1 MVHPLQ
7 AATDGVLQWADSVGG
22 CFNPSKSC
30 TMQFSP
36 RSRAERAHPTH
47 PTPHLRMQGD
57 DVSDVTT
64 HRHLGVILDSNLDFI
79 NHVATITT
87 KFRQRAVLLIHMTK
101 RITPAVASRL
111 YTGYVRP
118 VVEYA
123 SSLWQ
128 FQLSSAQATN
138 LERLQ
143 ARVARVILRQ
153 YGVYPPQTE
162 PKASLFAHLQWPSL
176 AWRRHIQCLLELH
189 HLINSQMT
197 TLEDLGYSV
206 SNSARRPQHL
216 LPPARAS
223 THTRTTFLFVTTA
236 TWNSLPAAIRTVSS
250 PKCFTALVRTHFSIT
265 RYEPSGFIPR
275 RVAMS

>member
-1 MVHPLQ
+1 
-7 AATDGVLQWADSVGG
+7 
-22 CFNPSKSC
+22 
-30 TMQFSP
+30 
-36 RSRAERAHPTH
+36 
-47 PTPHLRMQGD
+47 
-57 DVSDVTT
+57 
-64 HRHLGVILDSNLDFI
+64 
-79 NHVATITT
+79 
-87 KFRQRAVLLIHMTK
+87 MTE

-128 FQLSSAQATN
+128 FQLSSAQATT

-143 ARVARVILRQ
+143 ARVARVILRK

-206 SNSARRPQHL
+206 SNSARHPQHI

-223 THTRTTFLFVTTA
+223 THTRATLLFVTTA

-250 PKCFTALVRTHFSIT
+250 PKCFTALVRTHFAIT

>member
-1 MVHPLQ
+1 
-7 AATDGVLQWADSVGG
+7 
-22 CFNPSKSC
+22 
-30 TMQFSP
+30 
-36 RSRAERAHPTH
+36 
-47 PTPHLRMQGD
+47 
-57 DVSDVTT
+57 
-64 HRHLGVILDSNLDFI
+64 
-79 NHVATITT
+79 
-87 KFRQRAVLLIHMTK
+87 MTK

-128 FQLSSAQATN
+128 FKVSSAQATT

-162 PKASLFAHLQWPSL
+162 PKASLFAHIQWPSL
-176 AWRRHIQCLLELH
+176 ARRRHIQCLLQLH

-206 SNSARRPQHL
+206 SNIARRPNIYSHL
-216 LPPARAS
+216 LQPA
-223 THTRTTFLFVTTA
+223 HTRVPPF
-236 TWNSLPAAIRTVSS
+236 SLPPLPHGTPSRLPFVLYPAQNVLPLLSANTLLSSVMSPLVS
-250 PKCFTALVRTHFSIT
+250 FQV
-265 RYEPSGFIPR
+265 E
-275 RVAMS
+275 

>member
-1 MVHPLQ
+1 MCTSLQ
-7 AATDGVLQWADSVGG
+7 NSII
-22 CFNPSKSC
+22 C
-30 TMQFSP
+30 TNEHQNYF
-36 RSRAERAHPTH
+36 T
-47 PTPHLRMQGD
+47 
-57 DVSDVTT
+57 
-64 HRHLGVILDSNLDFI
+64 

-128 FQLSSAQATN
+128 FKVSSAQATT
-138 LERLQ
+138 LERPQ

-176 AWRRHIQCLLELH
+176 TRRRHIQCLLELH

-206 SNSARRPQHL
+206 SNSARHPNIYSHL
-216 LPPARAS
+216 LEPAHTHVCHLSLCHHCHMELPPGCHS
-223 THTRTTFLFVTTA
+223 YC
-236 TWNSLPAAIRTVSS
+236 IQ
-250 PKCFTALVRTHFSIT
+250 PKMFYRSCPQTLCYH
-265 RYEPSGFIPR
+265 P
-275 RVAMS
+275 